1 MDEGSRARM
10 FTSMMETFA
19 GSGATDYP
27 IGGDEGVI
35 NRDTSSATDSV
46 AATFGVDNVASIFGV
61 SIASLEI
68 DNVERQAVMDAI
80 FALCDKF
87 MASLKQSHEYDPI
100 TDGTIPCVV
109 SHVDE
114 TPIVQSVSVQDKP
127 SSYVGVACVSVV
139 KMVSTRYDNI
149 LCGYFIRK
157 RIAFPIVEYYA
168 RNNWGKFGL
177 TRIMMNSK
185 GFFFE
190 FKTIKGLEDVLENR
204 PWMIQIDVA
213 DVLKESL
220 TMDVP
225 LIEDSGFSIETIT
238 TPTTEKANDEF
249 QTVEKKRRRI
259 NLGASNVG
267 NASKS
272 VSSHVSSMS
281 KNHPLKAIVPLSSS
295 RRSPNVDEGGN
306 ITVSNSYVA
315 LDDEGEEEVENV
327 YDESANLF
335 NSTFADG

>member
-1 MDEGSRARM
+1 IRSDLEKWERGWMCGNGFGRGGDLRTLIFDWDTSTYASNGCTNGKVNEGDDKDNTSNVNTIAAINYE

-204 PWMIQIDVA
+204 PWMIRNSPII
-213 DVLKESL
+213 LKIWSL
-220 TMDVP
+220 NTRLCKEELTRIPVWVK
-225 LIEDSGFSIETIT
+225 I
-238 TPTTEKANDEF
+238 NDIPIQVF
-249 QTVEKKRRRI
+249 
-259 NLGASNVG
+259 
-267 NASKS
+267 
-272 VSSHVSSMS
+272 
-281 KNHPLKAIVPLSSS
+281 
-295 RRSPNVDEGGN
+295 
-306 ITVSNSYVA
+306 
-315 LDDEGEEEVENV
+315 
-327 YDESANLF
+327 
-335 NSTFADG
+335 